1 MVIGILKERFE
12 DEQRVALS
20 PFGVESLVQSGA
32 QVIIESG
39 AGDHAR
45 FSDEQY
51 QKAGADIAYSPEEAA
66 GRGDIVLKVMPPL
79 KNEWEMLPDGKI
91 FMSFQLLGM
100 GRRQFVDHLL
110 EKKITSVAFELL
122 RTTAEHYPVQ
132 VLMSEVSGQV
142 AAQIAGRYLRSDHGG
157 RGVLLGG
164 LGGIAPAAVVILGA
178 GASGMAAAQ
187 AILGLGGQVILLDKD
202 LERLRYADMYFNK
215 RITTVMATP
224 ENLRRGCRIADV
236 FIGAISINDSES
248 HHMITEDMVKT
259 MKPGAVVVD
268 ISINQGGCLET
279 SRPTTI
285 KDPVF
290 EKHGVIHYCVPNMP
304 SVVARTSTYA
314 LTNVL
319 LPYLK
324 ALIPDGF
331 DAEKD
336 TDPCVRCGV
345 VTWDGNPTHQILQ
358 DVYGME
364 FDPFDCCEQH
374 SK

>member
-20 PFGVESLVQSGA
+20 PFGVESLVNSGA
-32 QVIIESG
+32 QVVLESG
-39 AGDHAR
+39 AGTHAR

-51 QKAGADIAYSPEEAA
+51 QKSGATIAYSMDEAI
-66 GRGDIVLKVMPPL
+66 GRGDVVLKVMPPGRE
-79 KNEWEMLPDGKI
+79 EWKLLDAGQI
-91 FMSFQLLGM
+91 LMSFQLLGT
-100 GRRQFVDHLL
+100 GRREFVEHMLSNN
-110 EKKITSVAFELL
+110 ITGLAFELL
-122 RTTAEHYPVQ
+122 RGKDKSYPVLR
-132 VLMSEVSGQV
+132 LMSEISGQV

-164 LGGIAPAAVVILGA
+164 LGGVAPAAVVILGA
-178 GASGMAAAQ
+178 GASGLAAAQ
-187 AILGLGGQVILLDKD
+187 AILGLGGQVILLDNNI
-202 LERLRYADMYFNK
+202 EQLRYADQYFGK

-236 FIGAISINDSES
+236 FIGAISIFDIES
-248 HHMITEDMVKT
+248 HHIITENMVKT
-259 MKPGAVVVD
+259 MKSGAVIID
-268 ISINQGGCLET
+268 ISINQGGCIET

-304 SVVARTSTYA
+304 SVVARSSTYA

-324 ALIPDGF
+324 VLIPGF
-331 DAEKD
+331 DPSKE

-345 VTWDGNPTHQILQ
+345 FTHQGKPTHDIMR
-358 DVYGME
+358 DIYGMDIDE
-364 FDPFDCCEQH
+364 YDCC
-374 SK
+374 